1 MTITVGVTYIITG
14 CPEERS
20 SIKTMTGIASAI
32 RPSVGS
38 SSCEKVSPFAIGRH
52 LGAMTPGQ
60 RDLFKQAVFRFVPL
74 PSDWP
79 TDFAIITAYDPDGLP
94 TSPELNLAADAAL
107 EADLRAAGYRLHRIT
122 GGSADGVHLEPG
134 WGVPIGLPGAVE
146 LGRRYRQVAVFYV
159 RAGALTLVDCEDG
172 SAEDLGLDFRAV

>member
-1 MTITVGVTYIITG
+1 
-14 CPEERS
+14 
-20 SIKTMTGIASAI
+20 
-32 RPSVGS
+32 
-38 SSCEKVSPFAIGRH
+38 
-52 LGAMTPGQ
+52 MTPGQ

-74 PSDWP
+74 PPDWP

-94 TSPELNLAADAAL
+94 TTAEQNLAADAAL
-107 EADLRAAGYRLHRIT
+107 EAELRAAGYRLHRIT

-146 LGRRYRQVAVFYV
+146 FGRRYRQVAVFAV
-159 RAGALTLVDCEDG
+159 RTGRLALVDCEDG